1 MRDSLARFVVE
12 QPQEVLDY
20 LISGDLRQAKD
31 TPDYLI
37 SHEVKHA
44 GEEAEREL
52 AENPTEAS
60 TELPSSLELKSAPV
74 VIYPGPLRPK
84 ERFKVLQQF
93 EGTVLEISDEEC
105 RARVQD
111 LGRSEVVEE
120 ITFLTEEISESDRKI
135 AVPGSV
141 FYWDIGYQ
149 DRIDGQR
156 LRVSVIRFRRIPEW
170 KEKDF
175 AVASR
180 EAESLSERL
189 GWKR

>member
-1 MRDSLARFVVE
+1 MRDSLARFIVE
-12 QPQEVLDY
+12 QSVEISDY
-20 LISGDLRQAKD
+20 LISGDLKQANEV
-31 TPDYLI
+31 PDYLI
-37 SHEVKHA
+37 SHEVEYA
-44 GEEAEREL
+44 GERAEIGL
-52 AENPTEAS
+52 TENQIEAS
-60 TELPSSLELKSAPV
+60 TESPSSLELISAPV
-74 VIYPGPLRPK
+74 VIHPGPFRRK

-111 LGRSEVVEE
+111 LGKSEALEE
-120 ITFLTEEISESDRKI
+120 ITFPTEEISESDREI

-156 LRVSVIRFRRIPEW
+156 LRVSSIRFRRIPVW
-170 KEKDF
+170 KEKDLE
-175 AVASR
+175 VASR
-180 EAESLSERL
+180 EAELLSESL

>member
-12 QPQEVLDY
+12 QPEEVLDY

-37 SHEVKHA
+37 SHEVRHA
-44 GEEAEREL
+44 GEKTEREI

-60 TELPSSLELKSAPV
+60 TALPSSLELKSAPV
-74 VIYPGPLRPK
+74 VIHPGPFRPK

-111 LGRSEVVEE
+111 LGRSVDVEE
-120 ITFLTEEISESDRKI
+120 ITFPTEEISESDREI

-156 LRVSVIRFRRIPEW
+156 LRVSVIRFRRIPVW

-175 AVASR
+175 VIASR
-180 EAESLSERL
+180 EAESLSESL
-189 GWKR
+189 GWKP

>member
-12 QPQEVLDY
+12 QPEEVLDY
-20 LISGDLRQAKD
+20 LISGDLKQAKD

-44 GEEAEREL
+44 GEKVEREL
-52 AENPTEAS
+52 AENPTKPS
-60 TELPSSLELKSAPV
+60 TELPAMFELKSAPV
-74 VIYPGPLRPK
+74 VIHPGPFKPK

-93 EGTVLEISDEEC
+93 EGTVLQISDEEC

-120 ITFLTEEISESDRKI
+120 MTFPTEEISESDRKI

-156 LRVSVIRFRRIPEW
+156 LRVSVIRFRRIPVW
-170 KEKDF
+170 KEKDL
-175 AVASR
+175 AVADR
-180 EAESLSERL
+180 EAESLSESL